1 MRGKHI
7 KIELSASTRNELEKF
22 TKTGKHSVR
31 LVNRAKI
38 ILELDET
45 DRRKPL
51 KQAQIAEKIG
61 VARQTVNDAK
71 RAFITADNIPT
82 FLQRKKRETPPIEPK
97 ITGEVEAHIIALA
110 FPPEEAFRLAQRLEI
125 HYTPKHGSWL
135 NIAEIELS
143 ALAAQCLGNSRISSI
158 EVLNKELF
166 AWKSR
171 RNADQNGVDWH
182 FTTADARFKL
192 KRLYPVVL

>member
-45 DRRKPL
+45 DGRKPL

-125 HYTPKHGSWL
+125 RYAPKHGSWL
-135 NIAEIELS
+135 SIAEIELS
-143 ALAAQCLGNSRISSI
+143 ALAAQCLGNRRISSI

-166 AWKSR
+166 AWESR
-171 RNADQNGVDWH
+171 RNADQKGVDWH

-192 KRLYPVVL
+192 KRPYPVVL